1 MLRAPMASRH
11 LLAVALIAQA
21 LAVGACTRRIGSA
34 CRVSTDCSIRGE
46 RICDLS
52 YLTDADG
59 NVDPKGKGE
68 CTIEGCTP
76 GSCPKEGACIQVFN
90 TEFLSVA
97 CDPALEDRRVPLT
110 VPCADDGD
118 CEEGGRCDTPG
129 VCPNGDRCDPEAC
142 PSADACGP
150 GACPD
155 DAACDFAVK
164 VCTYDDSLFNRC
176 TDHEICLPEGL
187 CADISSV
194 RQTCRKECNTDTQC
208 REGYECRDTGSNG
221 VYAAFDPS
229 NPTSMPLERI
239 CMPIERTE

>member
-1 MLRAPMASRH
+1 MLRAPMAGRH
-11 LLAVALIAQA
+11 LIAIALIAQA
-21 LAVGACTRRIGSA
+21 LALGACQRRIGSA

-52 YLTDADG
+52 YLVDADG

-97 CDPALEDRRVPLT
+97 CDPALEDRRVPLPA
-110 VPCADDGD
+110 PCESDDD
-118 CEEGGRCDTPG
+118 CEAGGKCDPG
-129 VCPNGDRCDPEAC
+129 VCPSGDACDPEAC
-142 PSADACGP
+142 PDGDACDP
-150 GACPD
+150 S
-155 DAACDFAVK
+155 VK
-164 VCTYDDSLFNRC
+164 VCVYDESLFNRC
-176 TDHEICLPEGL
+176 ADFELCLPEGL

-194 RQTCRKECNTDTQC
+194 RTTCRKECANDTQC

-221 VYAAFDPS
+221 VYAAFDPA

-239 CMPIERTE
+239 CMPIERTEE